1 MEQTLELGG
10 IYKRIWEL
18 AQPYLDTRKN
28 DTHTAIATAFAFR
41 LLEMEGGDED
51 IVIPAILLHDV
62 GWKKVPEDVQLKAF
76 GPHADQPQ
84 WNQVHEVEGAQIAGE
99 ILSSI
104 DYPKEKIQE
113 IQEII
118 EAHDSRQEAVSQNDM
133 LVKDADK
140 LWRYTQAGFGING
153 NRFHLTLEQNLERL
167 RRNLDPWFLS
177 ESARKIARQMI
188 QDRESEL
195 AGEGEG
201 LRGL

>member
-84 WNQVHEVEGAQIAGE
+84 WNRAALESEISRNVQKTIKLTKPVPVYFTYLTAWVDNGIVHFRNDLYNRDASAFDGGE
-99 ILSSI
+99 
-104 DYPKEKIQE
+104 D
-113 IQEII
+113 
-118 EAHDSRQEAVSQNDM
+118 V
-133 LVKDADK
+133 
-140 LWRYTQAGFGING
+140 
-153 NRFHLTLEQNLERL
+153 
-167 RRNLDPWFLS
+167 
-177 ESARKIARQMI
+177 SAR
-188 QDRESEL
+188 SFSSSL
-195 AGEGEG
+195 AP
-201 LRGL
+201 